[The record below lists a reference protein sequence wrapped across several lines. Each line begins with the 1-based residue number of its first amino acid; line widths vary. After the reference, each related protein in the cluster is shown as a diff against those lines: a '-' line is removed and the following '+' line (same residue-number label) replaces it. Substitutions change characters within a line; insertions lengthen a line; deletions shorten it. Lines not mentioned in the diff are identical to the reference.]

1 LGNSNGR
8 FGALTRFEEGTI
20 APLVAIYLS
29 IILLAVIGSVAVITA
44 LIASNRVQGVAE
56 MAILYAHDRAV
67 IAGVPSQAEL
77 SRQVA
82 LFLRAAPSAE
92 RLVIVSASAQVSA
105 DTSTL
110 RLCARYQ
117 NPLGIGLN
125 SAIICRESKAKSF
138 LIP

>member
-1 LGNSNGR
+1 MGNSNGR
-8 FGALTRFEEGTI
+8 FGALTRLEEGTI

-44 LIASNRVQGVAE
+44 LIASNRVQGVAD

-67 IAGVPSQAEL
+67 IVGVPSQAEL

-105 DTSTL
+105 ETSTL

>member
-8 FGALTRFEEGTI
+8 FGALTRLEEGTI

-29 IILLAVIGSVAVITA
+29 IILLAVIGSVAVIT
-44 LIASNRVQGVAE
+44 
-56 MAILYAHDRAV
+56 
-67 IAGVPSQAEL
+67 AGVPSQAEL

>member
-8 FGALTRFEEGTI
+8 FGALTRLEEGTI

-67 IAGVPSQAEL
+67 IADVPSQAEL

>member
-1 LGNSNGR
+1 M
-8 FGALTRFEEGTI
+8 TRSEKGTI

-44 LIASNRVQGVAE
+44 LVASNRVQGVAE

-67 IAGVPSQAEL
+67 TAGVPSQAEL
-77 SRQVA
+77 SRQVG
-82 LFLRAAPSAE
+82 LFLQAAPSVQ
-92 RLVIVSASAQVSA
+92 RLVIVSAAASASA

-117 NPLGIGLN
+117 NPLGIGIN